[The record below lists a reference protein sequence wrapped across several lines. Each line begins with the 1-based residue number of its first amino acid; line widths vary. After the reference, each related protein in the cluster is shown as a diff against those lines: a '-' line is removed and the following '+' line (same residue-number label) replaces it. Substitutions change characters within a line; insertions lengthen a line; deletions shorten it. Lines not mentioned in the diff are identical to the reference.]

1 MRRVQLDLDGLFRRA
16 VIDVDRI
23 LKGAKPAELPIE
35 QPTQYRLVLNMKTAK
50 ALGLTIPQ
58 SFRLRADRFSNE
70 VLTML
75 TRTATVFTLL
85 VVLAAASALG
95 AQPLDP
101 TATEALATTLKTL
114 IDPSQRSSAIAG
126 NPQATS
132 IDQQVRSLT
141 GSEALTQDFYALALD
156 VFSELTVAAGGDITK
171 LSEILDRGKTDPAGL
186 IAMLSP
192 QTQER
197 LRQFSVKIS
206 DQKK

>member
-1 MRRVQLDLDGLFRRA
+1 
-16 VIDVDRI
+16 
-23 LKGAKPAELPIE
+23 
-35 QPTQYRLVLNMKTAK
+35 
-50 ALGLTIPQ
+50 
-58 SFRLRADRFSNE
+58 
-70 VLTML
+70 ML

-85 VVLAAASALG
+85 VVLAAASPLG

-114 IDPSQRSSAIAG
+114 IDPTQRSSAIAG

-132 IDQQVRSLT
+132 IDQHIRSLT

-186 IAMLSP
+186 VAMLSP

-197 LRQFSVKIS
+197 LRQFSVKVS

>member
-1 MRRVQLDLDGLFRRA
+1 
-16 VIDVDRI
+16 VDRI

>member
-1 MRRVQLDLDGLFRRA
+1 LRRWRPAALNLARR
-16 VIDVDRI
+16 
-23 LKGAKPAELPIE
+23 
-35 QPTQYRLVLNMKTAK
+35 
-50 ALGLTIPQ
+50 
-58 SFRLRADRFSNE
+58 
-70 VLTML
+70 
-75 TRTATVFTLL
+75 
-85 VVLAAASALG
+85 LAAFALIVTLVEPAPLG

-101 TATEALATTLKTL
+101 TAAEALATTLKTL
-114 IDPSQRSSAIAG
+114 MDPTLRSGAIAG
-126 NPQATS
+126 NPQAAT

-186 IAMLSP
+186 VALLSP

-206 DQKK
+206 DQRR

>member
-1 MRRVQLDLDGLFRRA
+1 MPLLGYSLAA
-16 VIDVDRI
+16 VRYYETMSLI
-23 LKGAKPAELPIE
+23 L
-35 QPTQYRLVLNMKTAK
+35 RH
-50 ALGLTIPQ
+50 
-58 SFRLRADRFSNE
+58 
-70 VLTML
+70 L
-75 TRTATVFTLL
+75 TRFAPPAALALLL
-85 VVLAAASALG
+85 VQTALVS

-114 IDPSQRSSAIAG
+114 MDPTQRSGAIAG
-126 NPQATS
+126 NPQAAT

-186 IAMLSP
+186 VALLSP

-206 DQKK
+206 DQRR

>member
-1 MRRVQLDLDGLFRRA
+1 
-16 VIDVDRI
+16 
-23 LKGAKPAELPIE
+23 
-35 QPTQYRLVLNMKTAK
+35 
-50 ALGLTIPQ
+50 
-58 SFRLRADRFSNE
+58 
-70 VLTML
+70 ML

-85 VVLAAASALG
+85 VVLAAASPLG

-114 IDPSQRSSAIAG
+114 IDPTQRSGAIAG

-132 IDQQVRSLT
+132 IDQQIRSLT

-186 IAMLSP
+186 VSMLSP

-206 DQKK
+206 DQRR